1 MPIPTIHTLSPA
13 YEIIERLGGK
23 NDVAEA
29 LGLDKSTLSRWC
41 QPRPSGTG
49 GMIPQRYWGE
59 LMQMARTKKVRVKLE
74 DLIAVEV

>member
-13 YEIIERLGGK
+13 YDIIERLGGK

-49 GMIPQRYWGE
+49 GMIPQRYWPA
-59 LMQMARTKKVRVKLE
+59 LMQLARAKKVRVKLE

>member
-49 GMIPQRYWGE
+49 GMIPQRYWGA